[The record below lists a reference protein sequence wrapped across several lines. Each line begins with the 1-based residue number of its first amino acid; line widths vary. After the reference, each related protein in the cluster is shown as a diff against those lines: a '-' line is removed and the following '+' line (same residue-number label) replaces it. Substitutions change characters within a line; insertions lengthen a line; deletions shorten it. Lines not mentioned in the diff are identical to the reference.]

1 MPSSFTVTAQGILRE
16 LITDAFVASAFD
28 LPGTEAKLLPG
39 PQNITR
45 FTALWDT
52 GATGTV
58 ITQKV
63 IDALGLKPIGMTLAS
78 GVQGEHMT
86 EVYLVS
92 IGLPNGVG
100 FPKVKVT
107 KGILGHLDVLIGM
120 DIITCGD
127 FALTHH
133 NGKTCFSFRCPPTQ
147 RIDFTGKA
155 PIEKN
160 APFHSGPK
168 VGRNDKC
175 PCGSGLKYKR
185 CCGK

>member
-1 MPSSFTVTAQGILRE
+1 MPSSFTVTATGLLRE
-16 LITDAFVASAFD
+16 LITDAFVGSAFD
-28 LPGTEAKLLPG
+28 LAGTTGQFHVG
-39 PQNITR
+39 PPNITK
-45 FTALWDT
+45 FSALWDT

-63 IDALGLKPIGMTLAS
+63 IDALGLKPIGMTMAS
-78 GVQGEHMT
+78 GVDGEYMA

-92 IGLPNGVG
+92 VGLPNGIG
-100 FPKVKVT
+100 FSKMRVT
-107 KGILGHLDVLIGM
+107 KGKLGHLDMLIGM

-133 NGKTCFSFRCPPTQ
+133 EGKTCFSFRCPPTEK
-147 RIDFTGKA
+147 IDFIKKSPT
-155 PIEKN
+155 PN
-160 APFHSGPK
+160 MPFHSGPK

-185 CCGK
+185 CHGK

>member
-1 MPSSFTVTAQGILRE
+1 MPSSFTVTAQGLLRE
-16 LITDAFVASAFD
+16 LITDAFVGSAF
-28 LPGTEAKLLPG
+28 TTKENSVEFYSG
-39 PQNITR
+39 PQNLTK
-45 FTALWDT
+45 FSALWDT

-63 IDALGLKPIGMTLAS
+63 VDTLGLKPIGMTLAS

-86 EVYLVS
+86 EVYLVA
-92 IGLPNGVG
+92 IALPNGIG
-100 FPKVKVT
+100 FPTMRVT

-133 NGKTCFSFRCPPTQ
+133 EGKTCFSFSCPPSQ
-147 RIDFTGKA
+147 RIDFTGRA
-155 PIEKN
+155 PKSPLPSDI
-160 APFHSGPK
+160 PK

-185 CCGK
+185 CHGK